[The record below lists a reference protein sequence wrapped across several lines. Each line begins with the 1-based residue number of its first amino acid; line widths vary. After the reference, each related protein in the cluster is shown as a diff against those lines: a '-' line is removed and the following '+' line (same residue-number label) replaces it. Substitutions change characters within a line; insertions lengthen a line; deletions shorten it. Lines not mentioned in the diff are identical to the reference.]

1 MDEHEESAFEEV
13 KDFDDFDYE
22 AELERMYPDED
33 QRNEFVTEG
42 L

>member
-1 MDEHEESAFEEV
+1 MGERDDEAFEEV

-22 AELERMYPDED
+22 AELENMYPDED
-33 QRNEFVTEG
+33 ERNEFVTQG